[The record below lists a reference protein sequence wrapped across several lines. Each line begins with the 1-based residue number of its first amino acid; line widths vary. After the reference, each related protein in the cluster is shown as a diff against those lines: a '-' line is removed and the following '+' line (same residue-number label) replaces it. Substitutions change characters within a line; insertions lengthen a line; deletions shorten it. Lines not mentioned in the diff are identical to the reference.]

1 MYGIE
6 ELEIPRLH
14 REEVAREV
22 RLSRVSGAQRSAGG
36 SGVIRE
42 LRRDF
47 SRFLKLFQTARNVG

>member
-22 RLSRVSGAQRSAGG
+22 RLSRISGARRPVGG
-36 SGVIRE
+36 SGVLLE
-42 LRRDF
+42 LKRDF
-47 SRFLKLFQTARNVG
+47 GLLLKLFQVVRS

>member
-22 RLSRVSGAQRSAGG
+22 RLSRISGARRPGGG
-36 SGVIRE
+36 SRVIWE
-42 LRRDF
+42 FKRDF
-47 SRFLKLFQTARNVG
+47 GLLLKLFRVVRNAG